1 MAAVRTCPSEVKDD
15 EWALVAPY
23 RCPMREDAPRRDYAL
38 RDLFNA
44 LRYLARTGCRT
55 GCRPG
60 PRSTSSGRAGEMRG
74 QLRLSYTI

>member
-1 MAAVRTCPSEVKDD
+1 MRTCPSEVKDD

-44 LRYLARTGCRT
+44 LRYLARTGCPWRYLPPWAAAL
-55 GCRPG
+55 GPG
-60 PRSTSSGRAGEMRG
+60 LPAVDALARCAG
-74 QLRLSYTI
+74 S